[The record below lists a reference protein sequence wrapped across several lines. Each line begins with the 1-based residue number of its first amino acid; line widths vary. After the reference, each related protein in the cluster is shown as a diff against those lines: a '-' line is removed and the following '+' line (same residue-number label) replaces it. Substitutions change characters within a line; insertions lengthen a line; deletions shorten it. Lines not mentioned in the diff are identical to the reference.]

1 MGVLNW
7 PWVRKVTFLGSI
19 LKELPRHSPSISEFL
34 STSCKQC
41 FWPSSTQPSHCGQSQ
56 GHMGGEYC
64 FRCHIISLPGK
75 ANTCHGYVLIGQKYI
90 KANYRFT
97 FFLYHCQVYP
107 ASEMIFWLYYFF
119 SYTRWLLFFF
129 FFYHFRLSIIF
140 CESVSKKV
148 SLIFNMLYLVDLTIK
163 MLILK

>member
-1 MGVLNW
+1 MNW

-19 LKELPRHSPSISEFL
+19 LKELLRHSPSISKFL

-41 FWPSSTQPSHCGQSQ
+41 FWPSSTQPLHCGQSQ
-56 GHMGGEYC
+56 GDIGGEYC

-75 ANTCHGYVLIGQKYI
+75 ANTCHGCVLIGQKYI

-97 FFLYHCQVYP
+97 FFSIPLSSISCIWDDFLTLLLLFLCQVIT
-107 ASEMIFWLYYFF
+107 S
-119 SYTRWLLFFF
+119 FFF
-129 FFYHFRLSIIF
+129 FNHFRLSIIF
-140 CESVSKKV
+140 YESVSKKV